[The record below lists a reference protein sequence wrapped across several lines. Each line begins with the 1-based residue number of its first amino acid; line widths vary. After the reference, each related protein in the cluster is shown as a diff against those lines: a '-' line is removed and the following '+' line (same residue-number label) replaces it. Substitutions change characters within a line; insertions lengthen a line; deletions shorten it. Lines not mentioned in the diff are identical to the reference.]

1 MYPLMP
7 GIFQRQ
13 WKQLVSAAQSEP
25 SFWAKRSNLARVLAV
40 ERRGCHLL
48 TLRGLIKACSKQSVV
63 AMLSTSAPTKCTAPS
78 AEDWGSGVL
87 QVVLPETG
95 RLAAAAERRAST
107 AAVESKEISLAKKSV
122 ASIAFDVD
130 VSMSSLDTLVT
141 EGYRWKLMFV
151 EHRYIIWCDNA
162 HVMIYY
168 MHMYAIHV
176 PGSGAPPPHPSP
188 VADYLGIP
196 KGASRGNPLPTL
208 NCNFSLTPKRFFFKP
223 NDEAIIWKHHAA
235 MFSTSSAAG
244 PAKIQAGTVYNMQK
258 AGQWYFGLSCFEL
271 GRNQFGVRSVT
282 HTVGGSEP
290 GTGITYMY
298 IYIYHILIISYA
310 KFSICTLYC
319 RLQRYYCYVSLM

>member
-48 TLRGLIKACSKQSVV
+48 ILRGLIKACSKQSVV

-130 VSMSSLDTLVT
+130 VPMSSLDTLVT
-141 EGYRWKLMFV
+141 ERYRWKLMFV
-151 EHRYIIWCDNA
+151 EHRYIIWCDDA
-162 HVMIYY
+162 HVM
-168 MHMYAIHV
+168 HCYAICICMLYMFQV
-176 PGSGAPPPHPSP
+176 QGPPWR
-188 VADYLGIP
+188 VALAFCPLAGI
-196 KGASRGNPLPTL
+196 T
-208 NCNFSLTPKRFFFKP
+208 
-223 NDEAIIWKHHAA
+223 
-235 MFSTSSAAG
+235 STSFYDSA
-244 PAKIQAGTVYNMQK
+244 K
-258 AGQWYFGLSCFEL
+258 
-271 GRNQFGVRSVT
+271 RS
-282 HTVGGSEP
+282 SNLYSLEP
-290 GTGITYMY
+290 
-298 IYIYHILIISYA
+298 
-310 KFSICTLYC
+310 
-319 RLQRYYCYVSLM
+319 RYTKHR